1 MNLRYI
7 SAWSINNPVPV
18 IVLFLTLTIAG
29 LVSFFSL
36 GIDEQPN
43 IDIPIVSVTV
53 TQVGAAPPELE
64 TQVTRKVE
72 DACAGIGNVKHIT
85 SVVNEGSSS
94 TSIEFELETNIDR
107 AVNDVRNEV
116 SKIRTQL
123 PPGID
128 EPVVQRL
135 DFTGGPFVTYSVASS
150 RRGVEELSWLIDN
163 EISRALLGV
172 KGVSQVERAGGVNR
186 EIRVNLDPARLQALG
201 ITADMVSNQVR
212 QVNTNLPGGRG
223 EVGSQEE
230 SVRTLGS
237 AISAEALGGHQIMLP
252 GKKGWAR
259 LDTLG
264 TVTDSTSDQR
274 QSALLNNK
282 PIVAFSIVRSMGA
295 NMISVE
301 EGVEKKLK
309 ELEKVLPPD
318 IEIKKLRTEAIFVHQ
333 SYHAA
338 LDSLLI
344 GGGLAVFVVWL
355 FLRDWRAAVISSLA
369 MPLSLI
375 PTFAVMKFAGF
386 TMNNMSLLGLAL
398 VIGVLVDDAIVEI
411 ENIVRHMN
419 MGKTPFQAAFDAAD
433 EIGLAVVATTFTIIV
448 VFVPVAFMGGI
459 PGKFLW
465 QFGLTVAAAV
475 FFSLVVARMLTPLMA
490 AYLLKPV
497 EEHEGNAKLTKAYDK
512 TLLWS
517 LRNRF
522 KTVAVGVAFFAMSL
536 VLFKMMPTSVIG
548 NIDRGESIISMQ
560 MPPGTP
566 LDTTEETARKLT
578 TILLKRPEVKSVF
591 VQLGSGSTSKGR
603 GAMSTAGEV
612 NKGTLYVSLVPRE
625 KRMSQEKFETDVRAS
640 LNAVPGPRLS
650 FLARGG
656 ITGKLKL
663 VLSGN
668 DSVPLRDFTN
678 KLTDEMRTIPGIS
691 DIVSSASLER
701 PEIQVV
707 PDFMRAAEQGISVES
722 IARTALIATLGDVD
736 RNLPKFNLPERQINI
751 RVQIDPRYREDLHTI
766 SNLRVARSD
775 GKLIPLV
782 AVADVHF
789 ASGEAQIDRYDR
801 SRQVTI
807 DASLTSGL
815 PLGEALKK
823 VKELDAYKKMPS
835 SVKDI
840 PAGDIEIQRDIFS
853 GFGWALTVGVILIYM
868 VLALLFEGFLHPLT
882 IMMSLPLAL
891 GGALI
896 ALIISGDT
904 LGFYAL
910 IGIVMLMGLVTKNA
924 ILLVEYTLMSQNQ
937 GGSRMMSI
945 IKAGEARMRPILMT
959 TVAMVAGMI
968 PIAVRIGAGSE
979 ARAPMAVAVIGGLIT
994 STLLTLVVVPVV
1006 FTYID
1011 DVQDWLRRAFKFM
1024 HLNKGHAVEP
1034 PSMQQGNEPPAQ
1046 GAHSESRDVDNP
1058 VSQGR

>member
-7 SAWSINNPVPV
+7 SAWSIKNPVPV

-29 LVSFFSL
+29 LVSFYAL
-36 GIDEQPN
+36 GIDESPN

-53 TQVGAAPPELE
+53 NQVGAAPPELE

-116 SKIRTQL
+116 AKIRTQL
-123 PPGID
+123 PQGID
-128 EPVVQRL
+128 EPMVQRL
-135 DFTGGPFVTYSVASS
+135 DFTGGPFVTYSVASDK
-150 RRGVEELSWLIDN
+150 RGVEELSWLIDN
-163 EISRALLGV
+163 EISRGLLGV
-172 KGVSQVERAGGVNR
+172 KGVGQVERAGGVNR

-212 QVNTNLPGGRG
+212 AVNTNLPGGRG
-223 EVGSQEE
+223 EVGLQEE

-237 AISAEALGGHQIMLP
+237 AISAEALGATQLMLP

-264 TVTDSTSDQR
+264 TVDDGTSDKR
-274 QSALLNNK
+274 QSARLDNK
-282 PIVAFSIVRSMGA
+282 PIVAFSIVRSTGA
-295 NMISVE
+295 NMIAVE
-301 EGVEKKLK
+301 EGVEKKLEEMK
-309 ELEKVLPPD
+309 KSLPPD
-318 IEIKKLRTEAIFVHQ
+318 IQIKKLRTEAIFVHQ

-375 PTFAVMKFAGF
+375 PTFAVMKAAGF

-419 MGKTPFQAAFDAAD
+419 MGKSPFQAAFDAAD

-497 EEHEGNAKLTKAYDK
+497 EEHEGNAKLTRAYDK

-517 LRNRF
+517 LRHRF
-522 KTVAVGVAFFAMSL
+522 KTVAVGVAFFALSL

-548 NIDRGESIISMQ
+548 NVDRGESMISMQ

-566 LDTTEETARKLT
+566 LATTDETAHKLT
-578 TILLKRPEVKSVF
+578 EILLKRPEVKSVF
-591 VQLGSGSTSKGR
+591 VQIGSGSTSKGR
-603 GAMSTAGEV
+603 GAVSTAGEV
-612 NKGTLYVSLVPRE
+612 NKGTIYASLIPRE
-625 KRMSQEKFETDVRAS
+625 KRMSQELFEADVRKD

-650 FLARGG
+650 FQAKGG

-668 DSVPLRDFTN
+668 DPVPLIGFSN
-678 KLTDEMRTIPGIS
+678 KLTDAMRTIPGIA

-707 PDFMRAAEQGISVES
+707 PNFMRAAEQGISVET
-722 IARTALIATLGDVD
+722 IARTALIATLGDID

-751 RVQIDPRYREDLHTI
+751 RVQIDPKYRNDQNTI
-766 SNLRVARSD
+766 SNLRVARPD
-775 GKLIPLV
+775 GKLIPLIN
-782 AVADVHF
+782 VADIRF

-801 SRQVTI
+801 ARQVTI
-807 DASLTSGL
+807 DASLTAGL
-815 PLGEALKK
+815 PLGEAMNK
-823 VKELDAYKKMPS
+823 VKELDVYKKMPA
-835 SVKDI
+835 SVKNI
-840 PAGDIEIQRDIFS
+840 PVGDIEIQKDIFS
-853 GFGWALTVGVILIYM
+853 GFAWSLTVGIILIYM

-896 ALIISGDT
+896 ALIISGDS

-924 ILLVEYTLMSQNQ
+924 ILLVEYTLMSQHH
-937 GGSRMMSI
+937 GGSRMQSI

-959 TVAMVAGMI
+959 TVAMVAGML

-1011 DVQDWLRRAFKFM
+1011 DVQDFLRRMFEFM
-1024 HLNKGHAVEP
+1024 HLNKGN
-1034 PSMQQGNEPPAQ
+1034 GNGVSADQSNETPTV
-1046 GAHSESRDVDNP
+1046 GAHTKDGRD
-1058 VSQGR
+1058 